1 MDEHGRHPAHPGK
14 LRVCKG
20 LLWESPEAGTREQAA
35 EGESGQ
41 AGSPGEEVTGSQRAG
56 SNIDQKRTQPRGT
69 QQAGRRQ
76 TWGGLA
82 YPQQALLTAQWETT
96 TGDCAERV
104 VSMKR
109 NSRGEQ
115 TVCREGG

>member
-1 MDEHGRHPAHPGK
+1 M
-14 LRVCKG
+14 G
-20 LLWESPEAGTREQAA
+20 LSRL
-35 EGESGQ
+35 
-41 AGSPGEEVTGSQRAG
+41 EEDRLG
-56 SNIDQKRTQPRGT
+56 
-69 QQAGRRQ
+69 
-76 TWGGLA
+76 GGLA
-82 YPQQALLTAQWETT
+82 YPQQALLMAQWETT